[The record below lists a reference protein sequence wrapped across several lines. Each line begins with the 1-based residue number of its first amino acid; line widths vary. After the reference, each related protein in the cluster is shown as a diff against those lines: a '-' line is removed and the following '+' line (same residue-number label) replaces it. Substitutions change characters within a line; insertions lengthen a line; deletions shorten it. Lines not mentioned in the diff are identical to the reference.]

1 MKEYTSISEAITDL
15 NELKEKFRY
24 YQRCQENAKR
34 DLLMYDPYDYEDEDV
49 SKEEHERR
57 YYAEIEDNKYILR
70 HLEYDIKELRKIVKN
85 LNRKQ
90 NEERLGR
97 LSNV

>member
-1 MKEYTSISEAITDL
+1 MKEYTSISEAILDL
-15 NELKEKFRY
+15 EILKEKFRY
-24 YQRCQENAKR
+24 CQSRQESAKR

-57 YYAEIEDNKYILR
+57 YYAEIEANKYTLR

-97 LSNV
+97 SSNV

>member
-1 MKEYTSISEAITDL
+1 MQEYKNIGDAIRDL
-15 NELKEKFRY
+15 EDLKERYRY
-24 YQRCQENAKR
+24 YQNRQEIAKH
-34 DLLMYDPYDYEDEDV
+34 DLLIYDPYDYEDEDV

-57 YYAEIEDNKYILR
+57 YYAEIEANKYTLR

-97 LSNV
+97 SSNV